1 MCVCVCVRMNL
12 LKIRINNLDVFV
24 NSHLYLPRLLKRFTG
39 SCLEP
44 PPSTSTNY
52 SHQLPLITAS
62 DPKLS

>member
-1 MCVCVCVRMNL
+1 MCMNL

-24 NSHLYLPRLLKRFTG
+24 NSHLYLPRLLKIFTG

-62 DPKLS
+62 HPKLS